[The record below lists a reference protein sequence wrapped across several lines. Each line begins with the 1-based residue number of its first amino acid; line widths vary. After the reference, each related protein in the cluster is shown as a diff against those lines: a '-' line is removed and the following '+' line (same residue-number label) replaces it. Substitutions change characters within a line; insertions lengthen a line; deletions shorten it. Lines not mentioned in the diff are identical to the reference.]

1 MTEQKKELTPNI
13 HSRMG
18 AVEARMQSVENRLYK
33 HDVQIANLEKGDEAM
48 LAKLSENDSR
58 WLEIQQ
64 QLRVVE
70 QIQDIQKTMS
80 HIGKLFTY
88 AAHAVKW
95 CLLTASIVSGMYLA
109 VKAGDLASL
118 LAFIQTLM
126 GMQ

>member
-1 MTEQKKELTPNI
+1 MTEAKKEPAPNI

-18 AVEARMQSVENRLYK
+18 AVEARMQSVETRLDK
-33 HDVQIANLEKGDEAM
+33 HELQIASLEKGDAAM

-80 HIGKLFTY
+80 HIGKLFSY

-95 CLLTASIVSGMYLA
+95 CLLTASLVSGIYLA
-109 VKAGDLASL
+109 VKAGDLTALQS
-118 LAFIQTLM
+118 FITTIM
-126 GMQ
+126 GM

>member
-1 MTEQKKELTPNI
+1 MTEAKKEPTPNI

-18 AVEARMQSVENRLYK
+18 AVEARMQSVETRLDK
-33 HDVQIANLEKGDEAM
+33 HEIQIANLEKGDAAM

-80 HIGKLFTY
+80 HIGKLFSY

-95 CLLTASIVSGMYLA
+95 CLLTASLVSGIYLA
-109 VKAGDLASL
+109 VKAGDLTALQS
-118 LAFIQTLM
+118 FITTIV
-126 GMQ
+126 GM

>member
-1 MTEQKKELTPNI
+1 MTEQKKEPTPNI

-18 AVEARMQSVENRLYK
+18 AVEARMQSVETRLDK
-33 HDVQIANLEKGDEAM
+33 HELQIATLEKGDAAM

-58 WLEIQQ
+58 WLVVQE

-95 CLLTASIVSGMYLA
+95 CLLTASLVSGIYLA
-109 VKAGDLASL
+109 IKAGDLSALQS
-118 LAFIQTLM
+118 FITTLM
-126 GMQ
+126 GM

>member
-1 MTEQKKELTPNI
+1 MTEAKKEPAPNI

-18 AVEARMQSVENRLYK
+18 AVEARMQSVETRLDK
-33 HDVQIANLEKGDEAM
+33 HEIQIANLEKGDAAM

-80 HIGKLFTY
+80 HIGKLFSY

-95 CLLTASIVSGMYLA
+95 CLLTASLVSGIYLA
-109 VKAGDLASL
+109 VKAGDLTALQS
-118 LAFIQTLM
+118 FITTIM
-126 GMQ
+126 GM

>member
-1 MTEQKKELTPNI
+1 MTEAKKEPAPNI

-18 AVEARMQSVENRLYK
+18 AVEARMQSVETRLDK
-33 HDVQIANLEKGDEAM
+33 HELQIATLEKGDAAM

-58 WLEIQQ
+58 WMEIQQ

-95 CLLTASIVSGMYLA
+95 CLLTASLVSGSYLA
-109 VKAGDLASL
+109 VKAGDLTALQS
-118 LAFIQTLM
+118 FITTIM
-126 GMQ
+126 GM

>member
-1 MTEQKKELTPNI
+1 MTEAKKEPTPNI

-18 AVEARMQSVENRLYK
+18 AVEARMQSVETRLDK
-33 HDVQIANLEKGDEAM
+33 HETQIANLEKGDAAM

-58 WLEIQQ
+58 WLEVQQ

-95 CLLTASIVSGMYLA
+95 CLLTASLVSGIYLA
-109 VKAGDLASL
+109 IKAGDLSALQS
-118 LAFIQTLM
+118 FITTIM
-126 GMQ
+126 GM

>member
-1 MTEQKKELTPNI
+1 MTEAKKEPTPNI

-18 AVEARMQSVENRLYK
+18 AVEARMQSVETRLDK
-33 HDVQIANLEKGDEAM
+33 HEIQIANLEKGDAAM
-48 LAKLSENDSR
+48 IAKLAENDSR
-58 WLEIQQ
+58 WIEIQQ

-95 CLLTASIVSGMYLA
+95 CLLTASLVSGIYLA
-109 VKAGDLASL
+109 VKAGDLSALQS
-118 LAFIQTLM
+118 FITTIM
-126 GMQ
+126 GM

>member
-1 MTEQKKELTPNI
+1 
-13 HSRMG
+13 
-18 AVEARMQSVENRLYK
+18 MQSVETRLDK
-33 HDVQIANLEKGDEAM
+33 HEIQIANLEKGDAAM

-95 CLLTASIVSGMYLA
+95 CLLTASLVSGIYLA
-109 VKAGDLASL
+109 VKAGDLAALQS
-118 LAFIQTLM
+118 FITTIM
-126 GMQ
+126 GM

>member
-1 MTEQKKELTPNI
+1 MTEAKKEPTPNI

-18 AVEARMQSVENRLYK
+18 AVEARMQSVETRLDK
-33 HDVQIANLEKGDEAM
+33 HEIQIANLEKGDAAM
-48 LAKLSENDSR
+48 IAKLAENDSR
-58 WLEIQQ
+58 WVEIQQ

-95 CLLTASIVSGMYLA
+95 CLLTASLVSGIYLA
-109 VKAGDLASL
+109 VKAGDLTALQS
-118 LAFIQTLM
+118 FITTIM
-126 GMQ
+126 GM

>member
-1 MTEQKKELTPNI
+1 MTEAKKEPTPNI

-18 AVEARMQSVENRLYK
+18 AVEARMQSVETRLDK
-33 HDVQIANLEKGDEAM
+33 HEIQIANLEKGDAAM

-80 HIGKLFTY
+80 HIGKLFSY

-95 CLLTASIVSGMYLA
+95 CLLTASLVSGIYLA
-109 VKAGDLASL
+109 VKAGDLTALQS
-118 LAFIQTLM
+118 FITTIM
-126 GMQ
+126 GM

>member
-1 MTEQKKELTPNI
+1 MTEAKKEPTPNI

-18 AVEARMQSVENRLYK
+18 AVEARMQSVETRLDK
-33 HDVQIANLEKGDEAM
+33 HDVQIANLEKGDAAM
-48 LAKLSENDSR
+48 IAKLAENDSR
-58 WLEIQQ
+58 WVEIQQ

-95 CLLTASIVSGMYLA
+95 CLLTASLVSGIYLA
-109 VKAGDLASL
+109 IKAGDLTALQS
-118 LAFIQTLM
+118 FITTIM
-126 GMQ
+126 GM

>member
-1 MTEQKKELTPNI
+1 MTEAKKEPAPNI

-18 AVEARMQSVENRLYK
+18 AVEARMQSVETRLDK
-33 HDVQIANLEKGDEAM
+33 HEIQIANLEKGDAAM

-58 WLEIQQ
+58 WMEIQQ

-95 CLLTASIVSGMYLA
+95 CLLTASLVSGIYLA
-109 VKAGDLASL
+109 VKAGDLTALQS
-118 LAFIQTLM
+118 FITTIM
-126 GMQ
+126 GM

>member
-1 MTEQKKELTPNI
+1 MTEAKKEPAPNI

-18 AVEARMQSVENRLYK
+18 AVEARMQSVETRLDK
-33 HDVQIANLEKGDEAM
+33 HEIQIANLEKGDAAM

-95 CLLTASIVSGMYLA
+95 CLLTASLVSGIYLA
-109 VKAGDLASL
+109 VKAGDLTALQS
-118 LAFIQTLM
+118 FITTIM
-126 GMQ
+126 GM

>member
-1 MTEQKKELTPNI
+1 MTEAKKEPTPNI

-18 AVEARMQSVENRLYK
+18 AVEARMQSVETRLDK
-33 HDVQIANLEKGDEAM
+33 HEIQIANLEKGDAAM

-95 CLLTASIVSGMYLA
+95 CLLTASLVSGIYLA
-109 VKAGDLASL
+109 VKAGDLTALQS
-118 LAFIQTLM
+118 FITTIM
-126 GMQ
+126 GM